1 MKPTPILPALVL
13 AVLMVQ
19 HTGWDPVRA
28 SDEKTLGAYLGPVE
42 VMIRESR
49 YPAALDLSNDA
60 IEAYPENPA
69 PYLARAE
76 VYDAMDRHEDAIGDL
91 DRALEL
97 DPTHVRAWSRRGG
110 QHFKLGLV
118 EKSIADFDKANEL
131 DPKREPH
138 DWQRGISYYYAE
150 RHVLGARQFDAH
162 QTVNPNDVEN
172 AVWRLLCMA
181 RQPEVGIEKARE
193 QILPISGDTRVPMKE
208 IHTLFSGKGSVEDVF
223 RAAKQGQVAVPILRQ
238 RLFYAHLYVGLYYE
252 AIGNPTL
259 ARDHITRADKDYPVS
274 HYMGDVARVHLMLR
288 ETQQEPES
296 TTPETTQE
304 SPENKNPQ

>member
-1 MKPTPILPALVL
+1 MKPTPIPLALVL

-19 HTGWDPVRA
+19 HTGWGPVRA
-28 SDEKTLGAYLGPVE
+28 ADEKTLGAYLGPVK
-42 VMIRESR
+42 VMIREAR
-49 YPAALDLSNDA
+49 YPEALDLCNDA
-60 IEAYPENPA
+60 IEAFPEIPA
-69 PYLARAE
+69 PYVTRAE

-91 DRALEL
+91 DRAIEL
-97 DPTHVRAWSRRGG
+97 KPTHVRAWSRRGG

-131 DPKREPH
+131 DPKREPY

-150 RHVLGARQFDAH
+150 RYALGARQFDLH

-181 RQPEVGIEKARE
+181 RRPEVGIEKARA
-193 QILPISGDTRVPMKE
+193 QILPIQGDTRVPMME
-208 IHTLFSGKGSVEDVF
+208 VYALFSGNGTVEDVF
-223 RAAKQGQVAVPILRQ
+223 RAAKQDQVPVPALRA

-259 ARDHITRADKDYPVS
+259 ARDHITRADKDYAVS

-288 ETQQEPES
+288 ETK
-296 TTPETTQE
+296 QE
-304 SPENKNPQ
+304 SEETPPDTTLENPEK